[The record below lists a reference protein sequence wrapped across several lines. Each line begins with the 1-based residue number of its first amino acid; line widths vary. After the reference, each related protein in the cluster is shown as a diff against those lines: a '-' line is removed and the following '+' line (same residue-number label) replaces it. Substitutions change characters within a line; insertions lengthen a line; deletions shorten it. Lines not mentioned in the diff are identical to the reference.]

1 MLRPRRVPR
10 SDAPQPG
17 PFDPAALPGIE
28 ERTRIVMPNTFGGNR
43 LPLGLHRRESRV
55 AEINQTAAI
64 LLRGEVDARGG
75 EAVVAEMA
83 NG

>member
-1 MLRPRRVPR
+1 M
-10 SDAPQPG
+10 
-17 PFDPAALPGIE
+17 
-28 ERTRIVMPNTFGGNR
+28 TNTFGGNR
-43 LPLGLHRRESRV
+43 LRQEERHRLESRV

-64 LLRGEVDARGG
+64 LLRGEVDVRGG